1 MNTSIIAAAALAVL
15 ALAPIATATSVQA
28 APPRGQSTTPNNPD
42 DPAPV
47 STYSCTEALGHLR
60 RVYPEEI
67 AAVDHPTKVW
77 VTPIC
82 INEDSVF
89 RSDGNAGS
97 LRAAIAANPAIQQAL
112 AEQSFG
118 PEDVVGVRMT
128 GPDTGNILVHPF
140 HSTYHR

>member
-28 APPRGQSTTPNNPD
+28 QVRQQTTPNYPD
-42 DPAPV
+42 DPGPV
-47 STYSCTEALGHLR
+47 STFSCTEALGHLR

-82 INEDSVF
+82 VSEDSVF
-89 RSDGNAGS
+89 RSDGNAGALRS
-97 LRAAIAANPAIQQAL
+97 AIASNRAILRAL
-112 AEQSFG
+112 ADKSFR

-128 GPDTGNILVHPF
+128 GPDKGTIYVHPF
-140 HSTYHR
+140 QNTYYR

>member
-28 APPRGQSTTPNNPD
+28 QQTRTSTPNYPD
-42 DPAPV
+42 DPGPV

-82 INEDSVF
+82 VNEDSVF
-89 RSDGNAGS
+89 RTDGNAGS

>member
-28 APPRGQSTTPNNPD
+28 QVRQQTTPNYPD
-42 DPAPV
+42 DPGPV
-47 STYSCTEALGHLR
+47 STFSCTEALGHLR

-128 GPDTGNILVHPF
+128 GPDTGNIFVHPF
-140 HSTYHR
+140 QSTYHR